1 MDRKPLQLRYYGDP
15 TLRRKADAVETV
27 DPETRRIIEAMF
39 DCMYRERG
47 IGLAAPQV
55 GIARRIFVVDVEG
68 EGGERT
74 KLALVNPEIKEKR
87 GSVTGEEGCLS
98 IPGIH
103 EDVKRHAEVVFEG
116 LNERGER
123 VLVPA
128 QGLLARA
135 LQHELD
141 HLDGI
146 ACGIDLFDCVLPTRN
161 ARNGMAFTSEGPVN
175 IRNAEHARSDRPLDP
190 SCGCEACATF
200 TRAYLRHL
208 HLAQEILAHRMLTL
222 HNVTFYQ
229 TLMAAARRAI
239 ERGDLPGYAREFSER
254 YLKRGGTSPAPA

>member
-1 MDRKPLQLRYYGDP
+1 PARWRSAVERTQLQLRYSGDP
-15 TLRRKADAVETV
+15 TLGRKADAVETV

-146 ACGIDLFDCVLPTRN
+146 LFIDRLSAIRRKLLEPKL
-161 ARNGMAFTSEGPVN
+161 ARMQ
-175 IRNAEHARSDRPLDP
+175 ARDDREPEP
-190 SCGCEACATF
+190 SPSATPSF
-200 TRAYLRHL
+200 
-208 HLAQEILAHRMLTL
+208 
-222 HNVTFYQ
+222 
-229 TLMAAARRAI
+229 
-239 ERGDLPGYAREFSER
+239 
-254 YLKRGGTSPAPA
+254 